1 MGHLTGNK
9 KGNMIMIEIQEYEN
23 GSRLMA
29 VAIVDRLERETARK
43 TIEESRESFGLN
55 YGDIASAL
63 DVTRRMLLRYR
74 KEKNTPSPKVRDRLE
89 ALRQI
94 SHLLDEVF
102 TDREDALQWL
112 YTPVPL
118 LQGRRPIDLMR
129 KGKLDEVLSVLAGH
143 HSGAFM

>member
-1 MGHLTGNK
+1 
-9 KGNMIMIEIQEYEN
+9 
-23 GSRLMA
+23 MA
-29 VAIVDRLERETARK
+29 VATVARLERKTARK
-43 TIEESRESFGLN
+43 TIEEAKDSFGLN
-55 YGDIASAL
+55 YEDIASAL

-89 ALRQI
+89 NLRQI
-94 SHLLDEVF
+94 SYLLDEVF
-102 TDREDALQWL
+102 TSREDGLRWL

-143 HSGAFM
+143 YSGAFV

>member
-1 MGHLTGNK
+1 MLEVQEIKYERIFMALTT
-9 KGNMIMIEIQEYEN
+9 
-23 GSRLMA
+23 
-29 VAIVDRLERETARK
+29 VDRLERETARK
-43 TIEESRESFGLN
+43 TIEDARETFGLN
-55 YGDIASAL
+55 YEDIASAL

-94 SHLLDEVF
+94 SYLLGEVF
-102 TDREDALQWL
+102 TSREDGLMWL

-129 KGKLDEVLSVLAGH
+129 KGELDEVLSVLAGH
-143 HSGAFM
+143 YSGAFA